1 MPLTERVSFKTRL
14 QRYGRLLV
22 DKHVRQRYKLDST
35 QCLSVRVSF
44 PGIWD
49 SSESFLGKMT
59 QDGRIDIPKL
69 TMAILT
75 KKNKQPLEGYVV
87 EVILEPF

>member
-1 MPLTERVSFKTRL
+1 MPLTEQVRFKTRL

-49 SSESFLGKMT
+49 SAESFFCKMT
-59 QDGRIDIPKL
+59 QDGRINIPKM
-69 TMAILT
+69 TMTVLT
-75 KKNKQPLEGYVV
+75 KKNKQTLDGYAV
-87 EVILEPF
+87 EVTLEPF